1 MVIKRTCK
9 GISKDGGRCAARPMH
24 DADFCF
30 WHDPEHSDEAEQARK
45 LGGQRRRREK
55 ITEGAYDLDE
65 LDNIPGI
72 RRVVTIAMLDTLS
85 LENSVNRNRTLIAG
99 AMALAKLV
107 EVGEYEARLTEIEAA
122 LGPRLLGNERRK

>member
-1 MVIKRTCK
+1 MRDSV
-9 GISKDGGRCAARPMH
+9 
-24 DADFCF
+24 FCF
-30 WHDPEHSDEAEQARK
+30 WHDPEHTEEAEQARK

-55 ITEGAYDLDE
+55 ITEGVYDLDE

-107 EVGEYEARLTEIEAA
+107 EVGEYEARLSEIETA